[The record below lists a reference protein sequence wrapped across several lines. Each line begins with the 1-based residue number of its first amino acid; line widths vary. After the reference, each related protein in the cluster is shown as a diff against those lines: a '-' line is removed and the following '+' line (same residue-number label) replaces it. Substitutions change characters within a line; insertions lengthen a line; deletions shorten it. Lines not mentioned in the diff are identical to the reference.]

1 MSAQELEKPHFR
13 IYPLWIPANTSDIM
27 DIISMFKTA
36 IVTGSGRGI
45 GRETAILLCKKG
57 LNVVICSK
65 TQTEIDSTVEEIKH
79 LISDDRVIGIRCDIS
94 NSFEV
99 EDLIRSTYDKFKAID
114 ILVNNAGIVYV
125 KKFFDTSEEEWDK
138 TIDINLKGSFL
149 CTRAVLPFMIKNK
162 SGVIINVSSG
172 AGKTGFPDISA
183 YCASKFGVIG
193 LTESLAWEVANYNI
207 RVMAICPGEVDTKMQ
222 QSVGLDY
229 YKKNKQK
236 MLQPIAVAEKITEM
250 IFEERQYHNGQSCLL
265 FLLMF

>member
-1 MSAQELEKPHFR
+1 M
-13 IYPLWIPANTSDIM
+13 N
-27 DIISMFKTA
+27 KTA

-57 LNVVICSK
+57 LNVVVCSK

-79 LISDDRVIGIRCDIS
+79 LIKTGVDDRIIGIRCDVS

-99 EDLIRSTYDKFKAID
+99 EHLVSSTIDTFKSIG

-125 KKFFDTSEEEWDK
+125 KKFIDTSEEEWDK

-149 CTRAVLPFMIKNK
+149 CTKAVLPFMIKNK

-183 YCASKFGVIG
+183 YCASKFGMIG
-193 LTESLAWEVANYNI
+193 LTESLAWEVANQNI

-222 QSVGLDY
+222 QSVDLDY

-236 MLQPIAVAEKITEM
+236 MLQPITVAEKITEM
-250 IFEERQYHNGQSCLL
+250 IFKERQYHNGQSIEIG
-265 FLLMF
+265 